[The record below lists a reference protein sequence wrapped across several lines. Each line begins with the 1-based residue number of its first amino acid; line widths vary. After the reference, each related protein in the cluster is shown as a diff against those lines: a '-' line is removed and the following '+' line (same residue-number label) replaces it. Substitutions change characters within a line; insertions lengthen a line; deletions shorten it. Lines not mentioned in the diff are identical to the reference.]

1 MRAADPLRY
10 LCAPRPVAGS
20 VSGGGRV
27 LIALDVTIPG
37 RPEAKGSLRV
47 GKHGQLF
54 SANPRLKAWQ
64 QRVALQVAEHRK
76 GAKLLEGPVAIVAD
90 FCFDRPPSHFT
101 KTGRLRKGAPLAPGR
116 PDLDK
121 LVRGLLDGLTGVLFK
136 DDSQVCEL
144 DVSKRYYETPGVV
157 LYVSEP
163 DLRTEVEA

>member
-1 MRAADPLRY
+1 M
-10 LCAPRPVAGS
+10 
-20 VSGGGRV
+20 
-27 LIALDVTIPG
+27 TIPG

-64 QRVALQVAEHRK
+64 QRVAIAVAAQRGSK
-76 GAKLLEGPVAIVAD
+76 PLLEGPVALVAD

-101 KTGRLRKGAPLAPGR
+101 KTGNLRKGAPLAPGR

-136 DDSQVCEL
+136 DDAQVCEL
-144 DVSKRYYETPGVV
+144 DVAKRYYPTPGVL

-163 DLRTEVEA
+163 DYKEEVDDAGRNA

>member
-1 MRAADPLRY
+1 M
-10 LCAPRPVAGS
+10 VA
-20 VSGGGRV
+20 
-27 LIALDVTIPG
+27 LETTIPG

-47 GKHGQLF
+47 GKHGQMF

-64 QRVALQVAEHRK
+64 ERVALKVAESR
-76 GAKLLEGPVAIVAD
+76 GSRPPLEGPVAIVAD
-90 FCFDRPPSHFT
+90 FCFGRPPSHSL
-101 KTGRLRKGAPLAPGR
+101 KSGRLRKGAPLAPGR

-121 LVRGLLDGLTGVLFK
+121 LVRGLLDALTGVLFK

-163 DLRTEVEA
+163 DLRQEVEA

>member
-1 MRAADPLRY
+1 M
-10 LCAPRPVAGS
+10 
-20 VSGGGRV
+20 
-27 LIALDVTIPG
+27 IELDVTIPG

-47 GKHGQLF
+47 GKHGQVF

-64 QRVALQVAEHRK
+64 QRVALAVAAWRK
-76 GAKLLEGPVAIVAD
+76 GKPLITGPVAIVAD

-101 KTGRLRKGAPLAPGR
+101 KSGRLRKGAPLAPGR

-136 DDSQVCEL
+136 DDAQVCEL

-163 DLRTEVEA
+163 DYSTEVDT